1 MVMVWG
7 IFVAFG
13 ATIAACF

>member
-1 MVMVWG
+1 MVWG